1 MSLIRRTFLQS
12 LFGGSLALGSGAA
25 LATEAKSGTPDDTS
39 PLVMAFLTDTH
50 QPAGNTDVMNQVGK
64 LIDQIQAQ
72 ETAPQLFVFGGDNVM
87 SVDGNQSD
95 EQTDIQFR
103 QWKENVIDRL
113 QVPSVSCIGNH
124 DIRWKDRD
132 ADKPEAYQ
140 EKARAIETF
149 QMPARYYSADH
160 GGWTFFLL
168 DTYQYE
174 GCEIDEAQFAW
185 LEEEL
190 KKSDK
195 PALVVTHAPLMSVTH
210 FYEPSIDKGLGK
222 GYSIPGGWSPQR
234 LTQIRDL
241 FRRYPRV
248 KLCLSGHMHT
258 VDRCDVDNTT
268 YICGG
273 AVSGNWWGKQD
284 YLGFAPTWIEVKLYP
299 DGQWSHQQHAWT

>member
-1 MSLIRRTFLQS
+1 MSLIRRSFLQT
-12 LFGGSLALGSGAA
+12 LFGGSLALGTGTA
-25 LATEAKSGTPDDTS
+25 LSADAITTTADDTS

-50 QPAGNTDVMNQVGK
+50 QPAGNTEVMNRVGK
-64 LIDQIQAQ
+64 LIDQIQSR
-72 ETAPQLFVFGGDNVM
+72 EEAPQLFVFGGDNVM
-87 SVDGNQSD
+87 AVDGSQSD
-95 EQTDIQFR
+95 EQTEIQFR
-103 QWKENVIDRL
+103 QWKENVVDRL
-113 QVPSVSCIGNH
+113 KVPSVSCIGNH
-124 DIRWKDRD
+124 DIRWKDRN
-132 ADKPEAYQ
+132 ADKPDVYQ
-140 EKARAIETF
+140 EKARAIETY
-149 QMPARYYSADH
+149 QMPSRYYSVDH

-168 DTYQYE
+168 DTYQYD
-174 GCEIDEAQFAW
+174 GCEIDEAQFTW

-210 FYEPSIDKGLGK
+210 FYEPSTDKGLGK
-222 GYSIPGGWSPQR
+222 GYYVPGGWSPQR

-258 VDRCDVDNTT
+258 VDRCDVDTTT

-273 AVSGNWWGKQD
+273 AVSGNWWGSGD

>member
-1 MSLIRRTFLQS
+1 MPLVRRSFLQT

-25 LATEAKSGTPDDTS
+25 FAADSKPSNQDDS
-39 PLVMAFLTDTH
+39 APLVMAFLTDTH
-50 QPAGNTDVMNQVGK
+50 QPAGNTEVMQRVGK
-64 LIDQIQAQ
+64 LIDQIQAR
-72 ETAPQLFVFGGDNVM
+72 EDAPQLFVFGGDNVM
-87 SVDGNQSD
+87 AVDGSQSD
-95 EQTDIQFR
+95 EQTDIQFK

-113 QVPSVSCIGNH
+113 QVPSISCIGNH

-132 ADKPEAYQ
+132 ANNPGTYQ
-140 EKARAIETF
+140 EKARAIETY
-149 QMPARYYSADH
+149 QMPSRYYSVEH

-174 GCEIDEAQFAW
+174 GCEIDETQFAW

-195 PALVVTHAPLMSVTH
+195 PALVVTHSPLMSVTH
-210 FYEPSIDKGLGK
+210 FYEPSTDKGLGK
-222 GYSIPGGWSPQR
+222 GYQVPGGWSPQR
-234 LTQIRDL
+234 LTLMRDL

-258 VDRCDVDNTT
+258 IDRCDVDNTT

-273 AVSGNWWGKQD
+273 AVSGNWWSRGD
-284 YLGFAPTWIEVKLYP
+284 YLGFAPSWIELKLYP
-299 DGQWSHQQHAWT
+299 SGQWSHQQHAWT